1 MAEPHARGDLEHA
14 RASGR
19 LGCISAKPEYL
30 RGAPKECGV
39 PDSVGR
45 REQQELSRSLG
56 QRGYATTVVV
66 LDLRRNIH
74 GVGEGEAA
82 CDPRRT
88 KTTRELQQ
96 SQWVAARLSHDA
108 VKDALVE
115 PTVDRGLEQGAR
127 VILGESFQSQLG

>member
-1 MAEPHARGDLEHA
+1 MSEAHARGDLEHA

-19 LGCISAKPEYL
+19 LGCIPAKPEHL

-39 PDSVGR
+39 ADSVGR
-45 REQQELSRSLG
+45 REQQELLRCLG

-74 GVGEGEAA
+74 DVGEGEAA

-88 KTTRELQQ
+88 KTARELQQ
-96 SQWVAARLSHDA
+96 GQWVAARLSHDS
-108 VKDALVE
+108 VTDALVE
-115 PTVDRGLEQGAR
+115 PTIDR
-127 VILGESFQSQLG
+127 